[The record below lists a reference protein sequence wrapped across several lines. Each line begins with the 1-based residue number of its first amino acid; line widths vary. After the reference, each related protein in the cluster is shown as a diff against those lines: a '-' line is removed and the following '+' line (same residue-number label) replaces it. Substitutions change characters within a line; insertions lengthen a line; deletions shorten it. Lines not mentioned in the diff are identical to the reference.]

1 MANKRP
7 AKKTTKKAPARK
19 RPAKKT
25 TKKAPARKRP
35 AKKASAKRRP
45 AKKTSSVKIAPSAVA
60 DTRSWWDRLIGKP

>member
-25 TKKAPARKRP
+25 AKKAPSRKA
-35 AKKASAKRRP
+35 AKKAPAKRRP

>member
-1 MANKRP
+1 MASKRP

-19 RPAKKT
+19 AA
-25 TKKAPARKRP
+25 KKAP
-35 AKKASAKRRP
+35 AKRRP

>member
-25 TKKAPARKRP
+25 TKKAPARKA
-35 AKKASAKRRP
+35 AKKAPAKRRP

>member
-19 RPAKKT
+19 AA
-25 TKKAPARKRP
+25 KKAP
-35 AKKASAKRRP
+35 AKRRP

>member
-7 AKKTTKKAPARK
+7 AKKTTKKAPAKR

-25 TKKAPARKRP
+25 TKKAPARKA
-35 AKKASAKRRP
+35 AKKAPAKRRP
-45 AKKTSSVKIAPSAVA
+45 AKKTSSVKIAPSTVA